1 MTISIFESNIT
12 LQNSNSEISL
22 SQNKLELYNVEF
34 SINEIAMNI
43 TIEIYDFLGNL
54 NSTLANITE
63 PFKFTLKYGSY
74 SKIVFSDSNNYN
86 FFLTTQI
93 IQCGNNNDFSELLL
107 QQKLSVE
114 YLNRI
119 GLAKASQLPQNL
131 TSSGNLS
138 IALSENDIGN
148 IPIEIAANNIG
159 NIPIVIAANTL
170 GNLPIEIAA
179 NSLGNLPISIDAT
192 NITGN
197 IPIEIA
203 ANSIGNIPIVIAAN
217 TLGNLPITLA
227 ANTIGNLT
235 IDIAAQSV
243 GNLNVNSY
251 IQSAKISGNGFN
263 ANITTTGTAQQLITT
278 STIVQHFTI
287 RNNGSNIMYIG
298 TSADQARYIFPNGF
312 YWFDCNPSEYT
323 DISTWYVQG
332 TAGDNFIVNYED

>member
-1 MTISIFESNIT
+1 MTINIFESNIT

-34 SINEIAMNI
+34 SINEIAMDI

-114 YLNRI
+114 YLNRV

-131 TSSGNLS
+131 TYSGNLS
-138 IALSENDIGN
+138 IALSENDI
-148 IPIEIAANNIG
+148 
-159 NIPIVIAANTL
+159 
-170 GNLPIEIAA
+170 
-179 NSLGNLPISIDAT
+179 
-192 NITGN
+192 GN

-227 ANTIGNLT
+227 ANTVGNLT

-251 IQSAKISGNGFN
+251 IQSAKISENGFN